1 MLSQQSLHITVEM
14 RKVKGY
20 TTIATCDG
28 SNLST
33 SNLAT
38 SNLAKIMKKKQQQQK
53 KTIRI
58 GKFMLSFRKH
68 SLG

>member
-38 SNLAKIMKKKQQQQK
+38 SNLAKIMKKKQQK
-53 KTIRI
+53 K
-58 GKFMLSFRKH
+58 KPN
-68 SLG
+68 